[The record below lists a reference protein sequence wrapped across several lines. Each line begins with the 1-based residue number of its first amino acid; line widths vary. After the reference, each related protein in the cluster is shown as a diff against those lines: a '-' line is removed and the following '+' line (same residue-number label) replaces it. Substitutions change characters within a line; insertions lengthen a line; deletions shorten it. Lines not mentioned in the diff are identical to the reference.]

1 MTIVSHIEVDLKQ
14 AMLSRDELKI
24 STLRGLKSSL
34 QYAQVA
40 LGKDAQ
46 LSEQQ
51 VISVLQKEV
60 KKRVEAANL
69 YLKADN
75 KEKSEK
81 ELSEKTIIES
91 YLPPAMSEEEI
102 RKIVDEVV
110 GSDSGEKNMGRII
123 GEVKQKTGGSAD
135 GALIAKLVQKKLK
148 G

>member
-1 MTIVSHIEVDLKQ
+1 MTIVSQLEVDLKQ

-46 LSEQQ
+46 LNEQQ

-60 KKRVEAANL
+60 KKRVEAASL

-102 RKIVDEVV
+102 RKIVDEVL
-110 GSDSGEKNMGRII
+110 GSDSEEKNMGRII